1 MSSDHAHIAMP
12 TNKQL
17 KMNCDEEEEET
28 YTQDAIFRPLRDKKS
43 LPSCMQVHTMPCPA
57 LPLHV

>member
-1 MSSDHAHIAMP
+1 MP